1 MNFVKENVL
10 AQAGKIVNGDRRKD
24 YGTPEDNF
32 ARIAKFWQA
41 YMENTGRADAKI
53 TAADVSPLMRL
64 MKEARLC
71 ESPSHRDS
79 FVDIIGYTLTGAE
92 INLDEEPAHDGWS
105 SDLTDTPA
113 EAAVLDDLFGTKSL
127 FDMTPEEA
135 SVYRDNYIQH
145 AERLG
150 LEVSI
155 GREQAAKE
163 TALKH
168 MYAHYDYNERMAG
181 YEKRIADDEAR
192 IERDINSFLES
203 EEKRLESDDDEARR

>member
-1 MNFVKENVL
+1 MNYVKENVL

-92 INLDEEPAHDGWS
+92 INLDEEPEHDGWA

-113 EAAVLDDLFGTKSL
+113 EAAVLDDLIML
-127 FDMTPEEA
+127 RE
-135 SVYRDNYIQH
+135 RYIQD

-155 GREQAAKE
+155 SREQAAKE
-163 TALKH
+163 TAMKH
-168 MYAHYDYNERMAG
+168 GWPGNVDG
-181 YEKRIADDEAR
+181 D
-192 IERDINSFLES
+192 L
-203 EEKRLESDDDEARR
+203 